1 MKKLITLLLTAVT
14 FFGCLKDEPEV
25 DPALEFMPIQ
35 LTSFNMDYAPS
46 LSPDK
51 KNIVFLSMWFTYNP
65 YVAAVDFELFAM
77 NRYGEQLK
85 RLIKREEIDEGFEI
99 RDFWWSGN
107 SDYVTVLLTNRSS
120 NNRKSGLVK
129 VSLSGEKTV
138 LHLFDFLMENLS
150 YSPDGKKTAFMIQE
164 PVSPNGNPSYSLYS
178 ANLGFTDTVLI
189 DKGLIGGYDWAK
201 DSKML
206 IYSLYDWPNENY
218 DLWKIQADATGK
230 TRFTETPEDEYNFR
244 CSKTE
249 NSIIYS
255 SNNKVYISATDKF
268 APRLVIENASAPIWI
283 PNRKLFVFS
292 SEQSAGDT
300 IWTESW
306 IADLDGN
313 IIRKIAEGEPSSVSF
328 SNTGDYYVYAASGN
342 IWMDYLPK

>member
-1 MKKLITLLLTAVT
+1 MKKLFALLLIAIT

-35 LTSFNMDYAPS
+35 LTSFNMDFEPK

-51 KNIVFLSMWFTYNP
+51 KNIVFLSMRFTYNP
-65 YVAAVDFELFAM
+65 EVAGVDFELWTM

-85 RLIKREEIDEGFEI
+85 RLIKREDMPEGFEI
-99 RDFWWSGN
+99 RDFWWSVS
-107 SDYVTVLLTNRSS
+107 SDYVTVLLTSRFS
-120 NNRKSGLVK
+120 NNKKSELVK
-129 VSLSGEKTV
+129 VSLAGEKNI
-138 LHLFDFLMENLS
+138 LHSFDFSMQNLS
-150 YSPDGKKTAFMIQE
+150 YSPDGKKTAFIIQG

-178 ANLGFTDTVLI
+178 ANSGFTDSVLI
-189 DKGLIGGYDWAK
+189 DKGLIEEFDWAK
-201 DSKML
+201 DSKTL
-206 IYSLYDWPNENY
+206 IYSLYDWPNENF
-218 DLWKIQADATGK
+218 DLWKIQSDATGK

-244 CSKTE
+244 YSKTE
-249 NSIIYS
+249 NAIVYS

-268 APRLVIENASAPIWI
+268 APRLVVENARIPRWI
-283 PNRKLFVFS
+283 PNRKLILFS
-292 SEQSAGDT
+292 SEQSAGDK

-306 IADLDGN
+306 IADLNGN

-328 SNTGDYYVYAASGN
+328 SNTGDYYVYTVSGN

>member
-1 MKKLITLLLTAVT
+1 MKKLITLLLTSVI
-14 FFGCLKDEPEV
+14 FFGCIKDESEV

-65 YVAAVDFELFAM
+65 YVAAVDFELWTM

-85 RLIKREEIDEGFEI
+85 RLIKREDMPEGFEI
-99 RDFWWSGN
+99 SAFWWSAK
-107 SDYVTVLLTNRSS
+107 SDYVTVLLSSRYS
-120 NNRKSGLVK
+120 NNRKSELVK
-129 VSLSGEKTV
+129 ATLTGEKTI
-138 LHLFDFLMENLS
+138 LHSFDFSMQNLT
-150 YSPDGKKTAFMIQE
+150 YSPDGKKTAFIIQG

-178 ANLGFTDTVLI
+178 ANSGFTDTVLI
-189 DKGLIGGYDWAK
+189 DKGLIEEFDWAK
-201 DSKML
+201 DSKTL
-206 IYSLYDWPNENY
+206 IYSLYDWPNENF

-230 TRFTETPEDEYNFR
+230 TRFTETPESEEYFR

-249 NSIIYS
+249 NAIVYS

-268 APRLVIENASAPIWI
+268 VPRLVVENARIPRWI
-283 PNRKLFVFS
+283 PNRKLILFS
-292 SEQSAGDT
+292 SEQSAGEKF
-300 IWTESW
+300 WTESW

-313 IIRKIAEGEPSSVSF
+313 IIRKIAEGESSSVSF
-328 SNTGDYYVYAASGN
+328 SNTGDYYLYVASGN